1 MRCHIKERTGKEL
14 GKNRVPSLTIG
25 PQDPALIGAGEKLHN
40 KEFNYLY
47 PTIIIII
54 IVTIIGLKRRIRKRQ
69 KYI

>member
-47 PTIIIII
+47 SN
-54 IVTIIGLKRRIRKRQ
+54 
-69 KYI
+69 YYYYYYYYYY